1 MKRRTFLLSPA
12 ATLAARPLSGAGSP
26 QGDILGAALSD
37 QQGWRRL
44 EHLCYHIG
52 PRLCGSEALSRAV
65 EWAAQLLRD
74 DGQENVQLQPVK
86 VPHWVRGEER
96 CVEVLPAGRELRILG
111 LGGSVGTPRGGVEA
125 ELVAVSGFDELERL
139 PRSAVEG
146 KIVLYNA
153 PFVSYGETVAYRF
166 SGASR
171 AAKLGAVATLVRSVT
186 LYSLSTPHTGSL
198 GYTTGDPRIPAA
210 AVTVESAERLAA
222 LYRDGVRIRIHL
234 EMGARTLPDADSFN
248 VLGEIRGREL
258 PEEIV
263 VFGGHI
269 DSWDVGQGAHDDGA
283 ACIAGIEALRVI
295 RQLGLQ
301 PRRTLRLALWTNE
314 ESGSRGAH
322 AYREALGD
330 DVARHVAAI
339 EMDDGCERP
348 SGFGLILGGSDKAT
362 KIRALEQARQIA
374 ASLDGIEAGEITSGG
389 GGAVDIAP
397 LVRAGVPGFALH
409 TKGGRYLEWHHA
421 DADTLDKVTPSNF
434 HRAIAALGVFCY
446 GLAEMPHRLG
456 AER

>member
-1 MKRRTFLLSPA
+1 MKRRTFLFSPA
-12 ATLAARPLSGAGSP
+12 ATLAARSLAGAGSP
-26 QGDILGAALSD
+26 QSDILGAALSD

-52 PRLCGSEALSRAV
+52 PRLGGSKALSQAV

-111 LGGSVGTPRGGVEA
+111 LGGSVGTPSGGVEA
-125 ELVAVSGFDELERL
+125 DLVAVSDFDELERL

-146 KIVLYNA
+146 RIVLYNA
-153 PFVSYGETVAYRF
+153 PFVSYGETVTYRS

-171 AAKLGAVATLVRSVT
+171 AAKLGAVAALVRSVT
-186 LYSLSTPHTGSL
+186 PYSLSTPHTGTL
-198 GYTTGDPRIPAA
+198 YYAAGEPQIPAV

-222 LYRDGVRIRIHL
+222 LYRDGVRVRIHL
-234 EMGARTLPDADSFN
+234 DMGARTLPDADSFN

-258 PEEIV
+258 PDEIV

-283 ACIAGIEALRVI
+283 ACVAALQALRLI
-295 RQLGLQ
+295 RRLGLR

-314 ESGSRGAH
+314 ENGSRGART
-322 AYREALGD
+322 YSEALGD
-330 DVARHVAAI
+330 NVTRHVAAI

-348 SGFGLILGGSDKAT
+348 SGFGLTLAGSDDAAT
-362 KIRALEQARQIA
+362 IRALAQARQIA
-374 ASLDGIEAGEITSGG
+374 ASLDGIEAGEITPGG
-389 GGAVDIAP
+389 GGGTDIAP
-397 LVRAGVPGFALH
+397 LMRAGIPGFTLR
-409 TKGGRYLEWHHA
+409 TEGDRYLEWHHT
-421 DADTLDKVTPSNF
+421 DADTLDKVAPHNF
-434 HRAIAALGVFCY
+434 RRAVAALGVFCY